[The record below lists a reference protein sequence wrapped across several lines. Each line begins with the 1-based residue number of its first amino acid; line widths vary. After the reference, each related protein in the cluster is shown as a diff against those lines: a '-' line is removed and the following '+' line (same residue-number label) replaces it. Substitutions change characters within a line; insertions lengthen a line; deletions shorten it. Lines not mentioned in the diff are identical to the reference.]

1 MDRPPVVRL
10 PGHQT
15 QAGSLLEW
23 RLKADGKWEALVEWV
38 EEVPGYRGG
47 LEPRKT
53 WFPAARVERI
63 DREDYSRVPKTR
75 AQPDQP

>member
-15 QAGSLLEW
+15 KAGSLLEW
-23 RLKADGKWEALVEWV
+23 RFKTNGEWEALVEWV

-53 WFPAARVERI
+53 WFPSHKVEQVKG
-63 DREDYSRVPKTR
+63 EDYSRVPKTR
-75 AQPDQP
+75 ALPDQP